1 MRITA
6 VAATLLDDFE
16 PSSWTRLPD
25 SDTDR
30 ILITDGD
37 RSLVVTVAAHDR
49 AAAAHAEHVA
59 ATALAPLLPADA
71 PRIPHIL
78 AARTIEGEIVGHDA
92 DVTLTIADP
101 MPGLPLST
109 AMFEEQPALVESLAR
124 TIALIHSADAGPI
137 ADAGL
142 TVEES
147 AETRDR
153 LLADLDSAAATGRVP
168 SSLLSRWET
177 ALEEVT
183 AWRFLPVPV
192 HASLG
197 PDALWAIDGEI
208 VAVSELARLRVGD
221 PAMDLAAVSSMLSP
235 EDFQRFFRAY
245 RAHRDPDDPG
255 LRRRVGF
262 HAEITV
268 LEWLLAAVAAQ
279 DDAAID
285 DAADLL
291 EALAEVTD
299 DSDGLGDDPHDG
311 DSPSTEAP
319 ETSAPAEDL
328 PHAPEDPTHTAE
340 DFTAEPDDHP
350 HDTDDHTHDTADLSH
365 DTEELPDG
373 ENPEVFLPSARIGA
387 GIDEDAIATERLDTS
402 ELHVHDPRED
412 DESPEDQEPPTA

>member
-6 VAATLLDDFE
+6 VAATMLDDFE

-30 ILITDGD
+30 ILMTDGD
-37 RSLVVTVAAHDR
+37 RSLIVTIAAHDR
-49 AAAAHAEHVA
+49 AAAAHAEHIA
-59 ATALAPLLPADA
+59 ANTLAPLLPADA
-71 PRIPHIL
+71 PAIPRIL
-78 AARTIEGEIVGHDA
+78 AARTVDGEAVGRDS

-101 MPGLPLST
+101 MPGVPLST
-109 AMFEEQPALVESLAR
+109 AMFEEHPALVESLAR
-124 TIALIHSADAGPI
+124 TVAVLHSADPGPI

-168 SSLLSRWET
+168 SLLLSRWEA

-183 AWRFLPVPV
+183 AWRFLPVPI
-192 HASLG
+192 HANLG
-197 PDALWAIDGEI
+197 PDALWTIDGDV
-208 VAVSELARLRVGD
+208 VAVSDLARLRVGD
-221 PAMDLAAVSSMLSP
+221 PAADLAAVSSMLSP
-235 EDFQRFFRAY
+235 EDFERFFRSY

-291 EALAEVTD
+291 QALAEVTED
-299 DSDGLGDDPHDG
+299 AGDTDHDG
-311 DSPSTEAP
+311 SGEPAAQDQSVEPADQDESGEPAAEPTAPGADDAEAARTSPSSGP
-319 ETSAPAEDL
+319 
-328 PHAPEDPTHTAE
+328 
-340 DFTAEPDDHP
+340 
-350 HDTDDHTHDTADLSH
+350 TAD
-365 DTEELPDG
+365 PD
-373 ENPEVFLPSARIGA
+373 VFRPSARIEA
-387 GIDEDAIATERLDTS
+387 GVDEDGISTERLDTS
-402 ELHVHDPRED
+402 ELHALDPRED
-412 DESPEDQEPPTA
+412 EDPDRG

>member
-1 MRITA
+1 
-6 VAATLLDDFE
+6 
-16 PSSWTRLPD
+16 
-25 SDTDR
+25 
-30 ILITDGD
+30 
-37 RSLVVTVAAHDR
+37 
-49 AAAAHAEHVA
+49 
-59 ATALAPLLPADA
+59 
-71 PRIPHIL
+71 
-78 AARTIEGEIVGHDA
+78 
-92 DVTLTIADP
+92 
-101 MPGLPLST
+101 
-109 AMFEEQPALVESLAR
+109 MFEEQPALVESLAR
-124 TIALIHSADAGPI
+124 AIALIHSADAGPI

-153 LLADLDSAAATGRVP
+153 LLADLDSAAATGRAP

-197 PDALWAIDGEI
+197 PDALWAIDGEV

-299 DSDGLGDDPHDG
+299 DSDGLGDCPHD
-311 DSPSTEAP
+311 DSPSTEAR
-319 ETSAPAEDL
+319 ETAAPAEGL
-328 PHAPEDPTHTAE
+328 PHAP
-340 DFTAEPDDHP
+340 DDLP
-350 HDTDDHTHDTADLSH
+350 HDADGLSLDTADLSH

-373 ENPEVFLPSARIGA
+373 EDPDVFLPSARIGA

-412 DESPEDQEPPTA
+412 DESPEDEEPPTA

>member
-78 AARTIEGEIVGHDA
+78 AARTIEGEIVGHES

-109 AMFEEQPALVESLAR
+109 AMFEEHPALVESLAR
-124 TIALIHSADAGPI
+124 AIALIHSADAGPI

-197 PDALWAIDGEI
+197 PDALWAIDGDV

-221 PAMDLAAVSSMLSP
+221 PAMDLAAVSSMLTP
-235 EDFQRFFRAY
+235 EDFERFFRSY

-299 DSDGLGDDPHDG
+299 DTDVPGTEAHDG
-311 DSPSTEAP
+311 DSPSAESP
-319 ETSAPAEDL
+319 EIADSA
-328 PHAPEDPTHTAE
+328 EDPTHTSERLPAG
-340 DFTAEPDDHP
+340 DD
-350 HDTDDHTHDTADLSH
+350 DLSNE
-365 DTEELPDG
+365 TEELPD
-373 ENPEVFLPSARIGA
+373 ETDPEVFLPSARIGA

-402 ELHVHDPRED
+402 ELHVHDRHED
-412 DESPEDQEPPTA
+412 EESSEGDEPPTA

>member
-6 VAATLLDDFE
+6 VAATMLDDFE

-30 ILITDGD
+30 ILMTDGD
-37 RSLVVTVAAHDR
+37 RSLIATLAAHDR
-49 AAAAHAEHVA
+49 AAAAHAEHIA
-59 ATALAPLLPADA
+59 ANTLAPLLPADA
-71 PRIPHIL
+71 PAIPRIL
-78 AARTIEGEIVGHDA
+78 AARTVDGEAVGRDT

-101 MPGLPLST
+101 MPGIPLST
-109 AMFEEQPALVESLAR
+109 AMFEEHPALVESLAR
-124 TIALIHSADAGPI
+124 TVAVLHSADPGPI

-168 SSLLSRWET
+168 SLLLSRWEA

-183 AWRFLPVPV
+183 AWRFLPVPI

-197 PDALWAIDGEI
+197 PDALWTIDGDV
-208 VAVSELARLRVGD
+208 VAVSDLARLRVGD
-221 PAMDLAAVSSMLSP
+221 PAADLAAVSSMLSP
-235 EDFQRFFRAY
+235 EDFERFFRSY

-291 EALAEVTD
+291 QALAEVTED
-299 DSDGLGDDPHDG
+299 AGDSDQDESDGPTAQDQSVEPADQDESGEPAAESAAPGADDTEAART
-311 DSPSTEAP
+311 SPSTRTVA
-319 ETSAPAEDL
+319 
-328 PHAPEDPTHTAE
+328 DP
-340 DFTAEPDDHP
+340 D
-350 HDTDDHTHDTADLSH
+350 
-365 DTEELPDG
+365 
-373 ENPEVFLPSARIGA
+373 VFRPSARIEA
-387 GIDEDAIATERLDTS
+387 GVDEDGISTERLDTS
-402 ELHVHDPRED
+402 ELHALDPRED
-412 DESPEDQEPPTA
+412 EDPDRG

>member
-6 VAATLLDDFE
+6 VAATMLDDFE

-30 ILITDGD
+30 ILMTDGD
-37 RSLVVTVAAHDR
+37 RSLVVTLAAHDR
-49 AAAAHAEHVA
+49 AAAAHAEHIA
-59 ATALAPLLPADA
+59 ANTLAPLLPADA
-71 PRIPHIL
+71 PTIPRIL
-78 AARTIEGEIVGHDA
+78 AARTVDGEAVGRDT

-101 MPGLPLST
+101 MPGVPLST
-109 AMFEEQPALVESLAR
+109 AMFEQHPALVESLAR
-124 TIALIHSADAGPI
+124 TVALLHSADPGPI

-147 AETRDR
+147 SETRDR

-168 SSLLSRWET
+168 ALLLSRWEA

-183 AWRFLPVPV
+183 AWRFLPVPI

-197 PDALWAIDGEI
+197 PDALWTIDGDV
-208 VAVSELARLRVGD
+208 VAVSDLARLRVGD
-221 PAMDLAAVSSMLSP
+221 PAADLAAVSSMLTP
-235 EDFQRFFRAY
+235 EDFERFFRSY

-291 EALAEVTD
+291 QALAEVTGDAEDTGDADVTDRDESGEPADPDESQESAAESAAPGSD
-299 DSDGLGDDPHDG
+299 DAEAARTT
-311 DSPSTEAP
+311 PSTRTA
-319 ETSAPAEDL
+319 A
-328 PHAPEDPTHTAE
+328 DP
-340 DFTAEPDDHP
+340 DPD
-350 HDTDDHTHDTADLSH
+350 A
-365 DTEELPDG
+365 
-373 ENPEVFLPSARIGA
+373 FRPSARIEA
-387 GIDEDAIATERLDTS
+387 GVDEDGISTERLDTS
-402 ELHVHDPRED
+402 ELHALDPREG
-412 DESPEDQEPPTA
+412 DEPDRG